1 MQLLNFAEW
10 FASMRCNCLP
20 FTILLVLFPG
30 QISIAKEL
38 NPFNEKN
45 FYLIVNADVQ
55 QRFDYENIHEIKA
68 DCTEAAKSSTDQLLR
83 ELSDSLMLIPEQDSY
98 EMEIE
103 KAKALLVCKA
113 PRNAQKVLEGI
124 LPANRT
130 QQKIWS
136 TLYWQASN
144 ALMDHGNSAL
154 ALRRLSEGNLQN
166 LDQELIVVGYRADGA
181 PLKRLALDLLAEHER
196 LSGRCAS
203 SAKVLL
209 AGRQTGSLGAKRL
222 VRAIQCLEELSMDKR
237 NNLIEKA
244 LVEAQSDQA
253 WWLVGDILRLQLM
266 LDLAVGEDAVII
278 KERLGNFAK
287 ELDDRYT
294 QLELIRIDSNGE
306 DEKTLLENQLRSPRE
321 PTSDVEKIKN

>member
-45 FYLIVNADVQ
+45 VYLIVNADVQ

-103 KAKALLVCKA
+103 KAKAFLVCKA

-154 ALRRLSEGNLQN
+154 ALRRLSAGNLQN

-181 PLKRLALDLLAEHER
+181 PLHRLALDLLAEHER

-321 PTSDVEKIKN
+321 PTPDVEKIKI

>member
-1 MQLLNFAEW
+1 
-10 FASMRCNCLP
+10 
-20 FTILLVLFPG
+20 
-30 QISIAKEL
+30 
-38 NPFNEKN
+38 
-45 FYLIVNADVQ
+45 
-55 QRFDYENIHEIKA
+55 
-68 DCTEAAKSSTDQLLR
+68 
-83 ELSDSLMLIPEQDSY
+83 
-98 EMEIE
+98 
-103 KAKALLVCKA
+103 
-113 PRNAQKVLEGI
+113 
-124 LPANRT
+124 ANRT

-154 ALRRLSEGNLQN
+154 ALRRLSAGNLQN

-266 LDLAVGEDAVII
+266 LDLAAGEDAVII

-321 PTSDVEKIKN
+321 PTPDVEKIKI

>member
-10 FASMRCNCLP
+10 FASVRCNCLP

-45 FYLIVNADVQ
+45 LYLIVNADVQ

-124 LPANRT
+124 SPANRT

-196 LSGRCAS
+196 LSGDCAS

-222 VRAIQCLEELSMDKR
+222 VRAIQCLEGLSMDKQ
-237 NNLIEKA
+237 NHLIEKA

-321 PTSDVEKIKN
+321 PTPDVEKIKI